1 MHLCVYK
8 CLLIALHFPKICTY
22 EICHFPSLQTDL
34 LVISCFPMAKQW
46 FYGIGKAVF
55 RCRKAVSLWVLA
67 KMGGFETGFV
77 FTLMKKA
84 LLALL
89 TCSLALGGAGV
100 GTITG
105 AIKGQTTETGFVRG
119 AAIGAVAGAVTAV
132 QLMELTVHDGE
143 PFSKVA
149 LLLSLINGKVFMEWV
164 SPAVL
169 KAYQW
174 QISTPES
181 SFSENSDI
189 FDVNGNR
196 GLSQDCINKLPK
208 NKFQSSKTER
218 PCHAI
223 NCIICLEDFKNGEY
237 TRMLPSCR
245 HSFHLHCIDGWLNQH
260 GSCPICR
267 KDV

>member
-1 MHLCVYK
+1 
-8 CLLIALHFPKICTY
+8 
-22 EICHFPSLQTDL
+22 
-34 LVISCFPMAKQW
+34 MAKQW

-89 TCSLALGGAGV
+89 TCGLALGGAGV

-132 QLMELTVHDGE
+132 QLMELTVHDEE

-149 LLLSLINGKVFMEWV
+149 ALLSLINGKVFMEWV

-174 QISTPES
+174 QNQVLAKTRTFSMSMETEGCLRIALTSCPKQIS
-181 SFSENSDI
+181 I
-189 FDVNGNR
+189 Q
-196 GLSQDCINKLPK
+196 QDRETL
-208 NKFQSSKTER
+208 
-218 PCHAI
+218 PCHKLYNLLRGFQEWRI
-223 NCIICLEDFKNGEY
+223 Y
-237 TRMLPSCR
+237 
-245 HSFHLHCIDGWLNQH
+245 
-260 GSCPICR
+260 
-267 KDV
+267 KDATEL